1 MRTGAGNCPEF
12 VSSLLSDCKVKE
24 FTYYKHHL
32 FMINFVLSTFTRY
45 LIFTTLYAIEKE
57 SEKNNKQIVG
67 FKNVTHNISDYFRL
81 TSVSIFSTL
90 YNKIL

>member
-1 MRTGAGNCPEF
+1 MVLTVNNT
-12 VSSLLSDCKVKE
+12 KVTA
-24 FTYYKHHL
+24 FTYYRHHL

-45 LIFTTLYAIEKE
+45 LIFTTLYAVEKE
-57 SEKNNKQIVG
+57 SEKKNNKQIVV

-81 TSVSIFSTL
+81 TSVSIFSAL